1 MCLSIFGVIPCRSSE
16 YYGDEDLRNAQ
27 DGILF
32 HRTGAISGNYESPSE
47 SQPDS
52 LKVEHSEVAQG
63 NQYSFPSSAPGY
75 TYENAQQL
83 NVAFSQSQ
91 TSSQT
96 QNLAPFSNVVVS
108 IINV

>member
-1 MCLSIFGVIPCRSSE
+1 MFLLIFGVVTCRSSE
-16 YYGDEDLRNAQ
+16 YYGDEDLRNEQ

-32 HRTGAISGNYESPSE
+32 HRTGAISGNYESPSDT
-47 SQPDS
+47 QPDT
-52 LKVEHSEVAQG
+52 LKVEHSEVAHG

-83 NVAFSQSQ
+83 NVVFSQSQ

-96 QNLAPFSNVVVS
+96 QNLAPFSNVMVS
-108 IINV
+108 IY